1 MKFIRLAV
9 IAMLALSGGPA
20 NAGDAEDATLAAVR
34 QAEATLDARAGYAS
48 LDLASGR
55 IQGYRIDER
64 FPMLSTFKV
73 LVCAAVLAR
82 VDAGED
88 RLDRHVGYQAS
99 QLVEYSP
106 VTEKHV
112 GAGMTLD
119 ALCEAAITMSDN
131 TAGNLL
137 LAAVD
142 GPQGLTDFLRAI
154 GDDTSRLD
162 RWETELNS
170 ADPGDPRDTTTPGAM
185 AETLNRLLFGEA
197 LSPESRQQLLTWME
211 NDRVAD
217 ALIRAALPQGWYI
230 ADKSGAGARGARGI
244 VAALGPDGQPGRIV
258 VVYMTETEATL
269 DERNE
274 QIARIGAAIVSD
286 W

>member
-1 MKFIRLAV
+1 MMIMRFAA
-9 IAMLALSGGPA
+9 IAMLVLSGGA
-20 NAGDAEDATLAAVR
+20 AAAEDTALAAVR
-34 QAEATLDARAGYAS
+34 HAEAALDARVGYAA
-48 LDLASGR
+48 LDLTTGS
-55 IQGYRIDER
+55 IQGYRTDER
-64 FPMLSTFKV
+64 FPLLSTFKV
-73 LVCAAVLAR
+73 LVCGAVLAR

-88 RLDRHVGYQAS
+88 RLDRRVDYQAS

-106 VTEKHV
+106 VTEKQA

-137 LAAVD
+137 LEAV
-142 GPQGLTDFLRAI
+142 GGSSGLTDFLRAI

-170 ADPGDPRDTTTPGAM
+170 AEPGDPRDTTTPRAM
-185 AETLNRLLFGEA
+185 AETLNRLLFGDA
-197 LSPESRQQLLTWME
+197 LSPESRKRLRTWMQ
-211 NDRVAD
+211 NDLVAD

-230 ADKSGAGARGARGI
+230 ADKTGAGAWGSRGI
-244 VAALGPDGQPGRIV
+244 VAALGPDGEPGRIV
-258 VVYMTETEATL
+258 VIYMTETNASL
-269 DERNE
+269 DERNR
-274 QIARIGAAIVSD
+274 QIAQIGSAIVSD